1 MKNSFA
7 PSLPSSRPLG
17 MLNRIVCIATGT
29 TVMLG
34 MGNFC
39 WDNLTERG
47 EKQKNMLNSLESMRK
62 GGEEE
67 KRNLL

>member
-1 MKNSFA
+1 
-7 PSLPSSRPLG
+7 
-17 MLNRIVCIATGT
+17 MLNRIVCIVTGT